1 MNCWHMGH
9 MKVSIR
15 DDKEDTEVYHTYA
28 PVAAGLFRLT
38 VKDVSSSGP

>member
-15 DDKEDTEVYHTYA
+15 DDKEDTETDLTYVPA
-28 PVAAGLFRLT
+28 AAGFFRLT
-38 VKDVSSSGP
+38 VRT